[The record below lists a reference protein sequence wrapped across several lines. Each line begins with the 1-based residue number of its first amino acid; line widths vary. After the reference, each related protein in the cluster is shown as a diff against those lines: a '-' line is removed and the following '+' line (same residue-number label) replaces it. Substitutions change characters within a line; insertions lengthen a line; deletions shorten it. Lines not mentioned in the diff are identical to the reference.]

1 MSGSPVTVSL
11 TRTTGVSGGA
21 VVGGGVVVGPNGMAK
36 RGRNTWYTRIMSLHT
51 SKILSILMQCKSTKI
66 ERVAFSLVMLHF

>member
-21 VVGGGVVVGPNGMAK
+21 VVGGGVVVGPNGMVK
-36 RGRNTWYTRIMSLHT
+36 RGRNTWYTRIMKNLSL
-51 SKILSILMQCKSTKI
+51 LMQCKSTKI